1 MAVRVGSN
9 KLTTQYFVL
18 GFSPAS
24 LFFFVLLLCLSFLFV
39 GCNEPQ
45 ADATAIG
52 QQENVSADARKAELL
67 QLLER
72 KFENPVAHFQIAQL
86 YHAEGQW
93 AKAEYHYNVA
103 LGFDPAGAEA
113 KAAMVKL
120 FLDADDSAKS
130 KTYADVY
137 MNQAASSATQSLKL
151 GMAFQKQQLDGY
163 ALDSYQQALSLAPGS
178 AEVNKQLGFYY
189 LSKGDETRAKEHFIA
204 SYRSDSG
211 QPDVAHEL
219 GRLGVELRLRPQ
231 TEENTEGPDEM
242 GGQGGANA
250 ENTE

>member
-1 MAVRVGSN
+1 MAARVESN
-9 KLTTQYFVL
+9 KLKMKYFAL

-24 LFFFVLLLCLSFLFV
+24 VLFFVLLLCLAFLFV

-67 QLLER
+67 RLLER
-72 KFENPVAHFQIAQL
+72 KFENPDAHFQLAQL

-103 LGFDPAGAEA
+103 LGFDPASADA

-120 FLDADDSAKS
+120 FLDAGDSAKS

-137 MNQAASSATQSLKL
+137 MNQAANSVTQSLKL

-163 ALDSYQQALSLAPGS
+163 TLDSFQQALSLEPDS
-178 AEVNKQLGFYY
+178 AEVNRQMGFYY
-189 LSKGDETRAKEHFIA
+189 LGKGDETRAKEHFVV
-204 SYRSDSG
+204 SYRSDNG

-219 GRLGVELRLRPQ
+219 GRLGVELRIRPQ
-231 TEENTEGPDEM
+231 AEEDTEGPDEM
-242 GGQGGANA
+242 GGQ
-250 ENTE
+250 

>member
-1 MAVRVGSN
+1 MAVRVESK
-9 KLTTQYFVL
+9 KLKMECFAL

-24 LFFFVLLLCLSFLFV
+24 VLFFVLLLCLAFLSV

-52 QQENVSADARKAELL
+52 QQEDVSADARKAELL
-67 QLLER
+67 RLLER
-72 KFENPVAHFQIAQL
+72 KFENPDAHFQIAQL

-103 LGFDPAGAEA
+103 LGFDPASADA

-120 FLDADDSAKS
+120 FLDAGDSAKS

-137 MNQAASSATQSLKL
+137 MNQAANSVRQSLKL

-163 ALDSYQQALSLAPGS
+163 TLDSYQQALSLEPDS
-178 AEVNKQLGFYY
+178 AEVNKQMGFYY
-189 LSKGDETRAKEHFIA
+189 LSKGDEIRAKEHFIV
-204 SYRSDSG
+204 SYRSDNG

-219 GRLGVELRLRPQ
+219 GRLGVELRIRPQ
-231 TEENTEGPDEM
+231 SEEDTEGPDER
-242 GGQGGANA
+242 GG
-250 ENTE
+250 

>member
-1 MAVRVGSN
+1 MAARVESKKLKTEYFAFGS
-9 KLTTQYFVL
+9 
-18 GFSPAS
+18 GPAS
-24 LFFFVLLLCLSFLFV
+24 VLFFVFLLCFAFLFV
-39 GCNEPQ
+39 GCSEPK

-52 QQENVSADARKAELL
+52 QQKNVSADARKAELL
-67 QLLER
+67 NLLER
-72 KFENPVAHFQIAQL
+72 KFENPDAHFQVAQL
-86 YHAEGQW
+86 YHAEGRW

-120 FLDADDSAKS
+120 FLDGGDSAKS

-137 MNQAASSATQSLKL
+137 MNQAARSATQSLRL

-163 ALDSYQQALSLAPGS
+163 ALDSYQQALSLAPDS
-178 AEVNKQLGFYY
+178 AEVNKQMGFYY

-204 SYRSDSG
+204 SYRSDNG

-219 GRLGVELRLRPQ
+219 GRLGVELRIRPETTAS
-231 TEENTEGPDEM
+231 TESPDMM
-242 GGQGGANA
+242 GVQ
-250 ENTE
+250 